1 MPCYSYSANLPILA
15 SNVEAVFNA
24 TGGTTFSYDSLY
36 YICEIPISNQIY
48 VYTRPSVNGVETLRV
63 ENTEYTIQGT
73 NIVFNSAPSGQVVIR
88 RITNDQRMLTV
99 FSDGAKLSATE
110 LNSAFHQL
118 LFLTQ
123 EKELSGSTYNNVF
136 TDLNSI
142 PAWSAGSIYQI
153 GSVVTFSGSVYRCLQ
168 LTSAGQSPTTH
179 PAKWTLVTASS
190 FNFVNIGGPNPVI
203 FDFENLD
210 PNSTLSWDGTKF
222 VASNGV
228 STDLTSLTDVQLNN
242 PPFNNDVLKY
252 DSTVF
257 RWVNS
262 STSFDLFSV
271 PVVTPGRIF
280 QFLNTNV
287 AYSAVGAG
295 VDVGSKL
302 NNFKDS
308 NNRWVIPDPPT
319 VYSIIQSQVPATQS
333 QNPAISDLTDYLQS
347 IENRFANIASNVANP
362 IKVKL
367 LWNLNENRLQTVKS
381 SEVVPVYLDNSAT
394 MFWNKPEELY
404 STDGYYSGGGTLLQY
419 FTLTNATGTYSV
431 SPYFTRVSTPGSVFT
446 SKIECYGV
454 KHFYLSVPECVTSCL
469 SSIPVREN
477 SAFTT
482 LSSLGGSTATTGLAS
497 RLTVNSTPSFIDV
510 NSSVTVRHHDF
521 YLAALRDFA
530 FAAMNDRTTVS
541 SGGETA
547 GTFPLPNIEWENANN
562 NVVVK
567 ERFVRRRKASLIS
580 AEYNT
585 FKDVQFKRLE
595 SSETPVSVLWK
606 IPEQIIYYNKAALA
620 LAWDKN
626 TGATNIPG
634 IQADGHGSSVVQP
647 TGTNSYRSANVGD
660 LNDLRKHVRFEGWS
674 RPRTTDYGPSSSTNL
689 KANNGTV
696 FKADGV
702 WQDWNFQW
710 VGAYYTDNPFFF
722 GHADIDW
729 MLSDVGT
736 AASGNVSSNNIRL
749 FTAGNPT
756 YVPPIVY
763 SGYDITGGFLNGST
777 DPDAP
782 LLNNTQGG
790 IWWPWPH
797 RPNDIRIAA
806 GVNPQHADGLVG
818 THLLNIDANK
828 LFSEA
833 SRFVPDPVDE
843 YVFRVVCKAG
853 DTTSSFYQAG
863 VNKLKTSII
872 LEHGFA
878 SNSRFSS
885 NNILAD
891 TAAGLDSIFQNNIT
905 TAQSN
910 YVKTRV
916 DYSKIKVYVKN
927 EAIERIGVSPNQKD
941 RLVVT
946 IGVIVPR
953 VKSIGYARIFR
964 KTAPN
969 HFTTL
974 PRARDL
980 IGTGSVADSE
990 LDYGPWN
997 WDLTMYSFDEF
1008 TLASG
1013 SSTAYAEL
1021 PISSHNTG
1029 TSNGLT
1035 DWYNFTGYPL
1045 QFKEIYMGSPSGQ
1058 ITGVVTKVHQ
1068 QFDKIATKPV
1078 FTKHT
1083 KTTSTAN
1090 SNNWTT
1096 NSGSAVSGRNE
1107 CAVKFV
1113 NVGLPSDLWIRLS
1126 ILSTDGMLNLI
1137 QDGGLAA
1144 SQGINSTATS
1154 ET

>member
-142 PAWSAGSIYQI
+142 PAWNAGSVYQI

-168 LTSAGQSPTTH
+168 LTAAGESPTSH

-190 FNFVNIGGPNPVI
+190 FNFVSIGGPNPVI

-222 VASNGV
+222 VASSGV
-228 STDLTSLTDVQLNN
+228 STDLNSLTDVQLN
-242 PPFNNDVLKY
+242 PPTDNDVLKY
-252 DSTVF
+252 DAASF
-257 RWVNS
+257 RWINS
-262 STSFDLFSV
+262 PTSFNLFSV
-271 PVVTPGRIF
+271 PLLTPGRAF
-280 QFLNTNV
+280 QGNLNTNV
-287 AYSAVGAG
+287 AYSAVGPG
-295 VDVGSKL
+295 VNVGSKL
-302 NNFKDS
+302 NNFKDA
-308 NNRWVIPDPPT
+308 NNNWVIPDPPT
-319 VYSIIQSQVPATQS
+319 VYSIIQSQVPAVQS
-333 QNPAISDLTDYLQS
+333 QNPPEPDFTLYLQS
-347 IENRFANIASNVANP
+347 IEDRFTNIASNVANP

-381 SEVVPVYLDNSAT
+381 SEVTPIYLDNSAT

-404 STDGYYSGGGTLLQY
+404 STDGYYSGAGTLLQY
-419 FTLTNATGTYSV
+419 FSISNATGTYSV
-431 SPYFTRVSTPGSVFT
+431 SPYFTRVATPGSVFT

-477 SAFTT
+477 SAFST
-482 LSSLGGSTATTGLAS
+482 LASLGGASALGLS
-497 RLTVNSTPSFIDV
+497 GKLTVNSTPRFIDV
-510 NSSVTVRHHDF
+510 NSGVTVKYHDF

-530 FAAMNDRTTVS
+530 FAAMNDRIEVA
-541 SGGETA
+541 SGGEVVSP
-547 GTFPLPNIEWENANN
+547 FPLPNQEWENSNN

-585 FKDVQFKRLE
+585 FKDVSFKRLE
-595 SSETPVSVLWK
+595 SSETAVNVLWK

-626 TGATNIPG
+626 TTSFPAVQG
-634 IQADGHGSSVVQP
+634 DGHGGNPQLTQP
-647 TGTNSYRSANVGD
+647 PGTNSYFSKNAGD
-660 LNDLRKHVRFEGWS
+660 LNSLRNHVRFEGWS
-674 RPRTTDYGPSSSTNL
+674 RPRTTDYGTGTTNW

-710 VGAYYTDNPFFF
+710 VGQYYTDNPFFF

-736 AASGNVSSNNIRL
+736 TALGNVSGVNMRL

-763 SGYDITGGFLNGST
+763 SGFDIVGGFLNGAS
-777 DPDAP
+777 DPDLP
-782 LLNNTQGG
+782 LSNNTQGG
-790 IWWPWPH
+790 IWWPWPN
-797 RPNDIRIAA
+797 RPNDIRIGALSA
-806 GVNPQHADGLVG
+806 PQHADGLVG

-853 DTTSSFYQAG
+853 ATTSSFYQAG

-885 NNILAD
+885 SNILTD

-905 TAQSN
+905 AAQSN

-927 EAIERIGVSPNQKD
+927 ESIERIGTAPNQKD

-953 VKSIGYARIFR
+953 VKSIGYSRIFR

-1008 TLASG
+1008 TSA
-1013 SSTAYAEL
+1013 TANQTGYAEL

-1029 TSNGLT
+1029 TANGLT

-1058 ITGVVTKVHQ
+1058 NTGVVTKIHQ
-1068 QFDKIATKPV
+1068 QFDKISTKSV

-1083 KTTSTAN
+1083 KTANTVN

-1096 NSGSAVSGRNE
+1096 NSGSAISGRNE

-1137 QDGGLAA
+1137 QDGGLPAA
-1144 SQGINSTATS
+1144 QGINSSATS